1 MTAIFDSAAGAPH
14 EEPELDADQ
23 VGTGPAAAT
32 TGDAKALGQARLEE
46 IGSFV
51 RFAAKT
57 IRSIPTAVR
66 LYPSEVARQ
75 ASRLI
80 TENSLVIL
88 FMLFMMGAVLG
99 LTAHFLFTSIGID
112 SYIAAVNSVGGMRGI
127 IQVVFGWIVAAKVG
141 CGIVAEIG
149 AMRISEEIDAMEV
162 MGIRSIPY
170 LASTRLVAAMFVMPM
185 LFITALSVNFIAGY
199 LFNVT
204 LLNTVSSG
212 GFGYFLFLFQ
222 NLKDFFI
229 AMFWGTFLGTIIV
242 LVATYYGYTAKG
254 GPVGVGRNTAQ
265 SMLVNL
271 VLVSMIGMALVQ
283 LFYGNDPNAPIGN

>member
-1 MTAIFDSAAGAPH
+1 MTAIFDPPASPPENEATGLTDQQSDDTPTGGAIGH
-14 EEPELDADQ
+14 A
-23 VGTGPAAAT
+23 
-32 TGDAKALGQARLEE
+32 LEE
-46 IGSFV
+46 VGNFV
-51 RFAAKT
+51 DFSVKAFRAIPAT
-57 IRSIPTAVR
+57 IR
-66 LYPSEVARQ
+66 LYPSEIARQ
-75 ASRLI
+75 ASRLVM
-80 TENSLVIL
+80 ENSLVIL

-170 LASTRLVAAMFVMPM
+170 LVTTRLIAAITMMPLMFVA
-185 LFITALSVNFIAGY
+185 ALSVNFMAGY
-199 LFNVT
+199 LFNVK
-204 LLNTVSSG
+204 LLNTVSGG
-212 GFGYFLFLFQ
+212 GFSYFLFLFQ
-222 NLKDFFI
+222 NPKDFVI
-229 AMFWGTFLGTIIV
+229 AVTWGTILGTIIV
-242 LVATYYGYTAKG
+242 LVATYYGYTAKN

-271 VLVSMIGMALVQ
+271 VLVSMIGMCLVQ

>member
-1 MTAIFDSAAGAPH
+1 VTATRFRGQDQI
-14 EEPELDADQ
+14 EE
-23 VGTGPAAAT
+23 VGNFV
-32 TGDAKALGQARLEE
+32 DFAL
-46 IGSFV
+46 
-51 RFAAKT
+51 KT
-57 IRSIPTAVR
+57 IRSVPTAIR
-66 LYPSEVARQ
+66 LYPSEVVRH

-80 TENSLVIL
+80 IENSVVIL

-99 LTAHFLFTSIGID
+99 LTAHVLFTSIGID

-162 MGIRSIPY
+162 MGVRSIPF
-170 LASTRLVAAMFVMPM
+170 LASTRLIAAVCVMPM
-185 LFITALSVNFIAGY
+185 MFITALSVNFVAGY
-199 LFNVT
+199 LFNVS
-204 LLNTVSSG
+204 LLNTVSPG
-212 GFGYFLFLFQ
+212 GFSYFLFLFQ
-222 NLKDFFI
+222 NFKDFWI
-229 AMFWGTFLGTIIV
+229 SMVWGTFLGTIIV